1 MKKLIM
7 FAAVAALAFASQA
20 ASVDWEI
27 AAKSWTMSDGS
38 KPNGATV
45 YLFDTTASGYSDFV
59 AALTGGTLGDSI
71 SASTITS
78 AAGYVDS
85 ATTYSSTKA
94 TLLNVNYGKVSTTT
108 STISGEEG
116 VRAFSVI
123 VLDGQNYKVAST
135 TTGTVY
141 TNPDDASTALFTSVQ
156 MSAGTWAEYTAA
168 GGGGG
173 GGTDVPEP
181 TSGLLLVIGGAM
193 LALRRRR

>member
-27 AAKSWTMSDGS
+27 AAKSWTLSDGS

-85 ATTYSSTKA
+85 ATTYSSTKT

-116 VRAFSVI
+116 ARAFAII
-123 VLDGQNYKVAST
+123 VLDGQNYKVSGT
-135 TTGTVY
+135 MNGTVY
-141 TNPDDASTALFTSVQ
+141 TDPDDASTTLFASTA
-156 MSAGTWAEYTAA
+156 MSSSWAEYTAA
-168 GGGGG
+168 SG
-173 GGTDVPEP
+173 DVPEP
-181 TSGLLLVIGGAM
+181 TSGLLLVLGGAM